1 VEELIRQV
9 CSMLEEP
16 ALGAAFMEAVRQAKP
31 RYLRDQVLLFRQV
44 IESYPSSIIH
54 QALQYSTKHR
64 LNSSVD
70 FRSVVEH
77 LQTHQATESAGAR
90 IIHMNPFTGK
100 MPSEAFIQPATSSI
114 ADYYELF

>member
-9 CSMLEEP
+9 CSMLEKPE
-16 ALGAAFMEAVRQAKP
+16 LGVAFMEAVRQAKP

-44 IESYPSSIIH
+44 IESYPRSIIH
-54 QALQYSTKHR
+54 QALQYSTTHR
-64 LNSSVD
+64 LNSAVD
-70 FRSVVEH
+70 FRSVAEH
-77 LQTHQATESAGAR
+77 LHTQQATESAGAR